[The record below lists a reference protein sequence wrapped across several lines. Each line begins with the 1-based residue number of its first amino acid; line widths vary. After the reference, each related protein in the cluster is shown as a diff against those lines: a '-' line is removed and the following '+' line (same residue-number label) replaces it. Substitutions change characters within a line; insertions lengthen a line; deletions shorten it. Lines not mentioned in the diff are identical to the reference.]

1 MNFKAVS
8 LLFCSFFFGS
18 LIADSAAANSD
29 VEDAVLSLKTAF
41 AKPIA
46 PEVFENGDHYTR
58 RSTVLNFTGD
68 SRKFAYSAKSSSTTY
83 SKATNAATST
93 SPVVIVRTSEALFSN
108 LKSVNRERS
117 EFMGKVV
124 DLDTLTILCGPE
136 ECFKSTGPDAVIGGR
151 GIHGAQP
158 IKFADPE
165 TAAVAKQA
173 IETLIR
179 ASRR

>member
-18 LIADSAAANSD
+18 LIADSAAASSD

-83 SKATNAATST
+83 SKATNAATS
-93 SPVVIVRTSEALFSN
+93 PVVIVSTSEALFSN
-108 LKSVNRERS
+108 LKSVDRERS

-136 ECFKSTGPDAVIGGR
+136 ECFKSTGPDVVIGSG